1 MNWRAFIT
9 LLWGRKL
16 TLIGAVVILLTVI
29 AALFAPWLAVFDP
42 LAIAPDQRLMEPAA
56 PHWLGTD
63 NFGRDQLARIIYGA
77 RMAVLIGIGVSATS
91 IVLGT
96 LAGMLSAYFPPL
108 GLVVMRFIDVLMGF
122 PALLLAL
129 AFAVILGPGLV
140 NSIIAISSIYF
151 TTTTRL
157 VYGLSLRIREEVY
170 IEAITALGASHLRI
184 IFYHILP
191 NLISPLIVQA
201 TFIFAFAQLQ
211 SAALDFLGLG
221 LPPEVPSWGNMISES
236 RLYIVRAPWLLIFP
250 GLCIVLIVFSINLV
264 GDLLRDR
271 MDPRFRELFRK

>member
-1 MNWRAFIT
+1 MVVVCMIAVT
-9 LLWGRKL
+9 ALL
-16 TLIGAVVILLTVI
+16 
-29 AALFAPWLAVFDP
+29 APWLTTFDP
-42 LAIAPDQRLMEPAA
+42 LEIAPQQRLLEPAA
-56 PHWLGTD
+56 PYYLGTD
-63 NFGRDQLARIIYGA
+63 NFGRDQLSRIIYGA
-77 RMAVLIGIGVSATS
+77 RMAAIIGIGVSLIS
-91 IVLGT
+91 IFLGT
-96 LAGMLSAYFPPL
+96 LAGMLSAYFSFL
-108 GLVVMRFIDVLMGF
+108 GMIVMRVVDVLMGF

-129 AFAVILGPGLV
+129 AFAVILGPGLI

-157 VYGLSLRIREEVY
+157 VYGLSLRIMEETY
-170 IEAITALGASHLRI
+170 IEAITALGANKSRI
-184 IFYHILP
+184 IFHHILP

-250 GLCIVLIVFSINLV
+250 GLCIVLMVFSINLI
-264 GDLLRDR
+264 GDMLRDQ
-271 MDPRFRELFRK
+271 MDPRFREIFRK

>member
-1 MNWRAFIT
+1 MNWRTAFI
-9 LLWGRKL
+9 LLWNRKL
-16 TLIGAVVILLTVI
+16 TLIAAVVVLLTI
-29 AALFAPWLAVFDP
+29 ITAIFAPWLAVFDP
-42 LAIAPDQRLMEPAA
+42 LAIAPERRLMEPAA
-56 PHWLGTD
+56 PHLLGTD

-77 RMAVLIGIGVSATS
+77 RMAVLIGIGVAVAS

-96 LAGMLSAYFPPL
+96 LAGMFSAYFPPL
-108 GLVVMRFIDVLMGF
+108 GLIVMRFIDVLMGF

-157 VYGLSLRIREEVY
+157 VYGLSLRITEETY
-170 IEAITALGASHLRI
+170 IEAITSLGAGHLRI
-184 IFYHILP
+184 VFWHILP

-250 GLCIVLIVFSINLV
+250 GLCIVLIVFSINLI
-264 GDLLRDR
+264 GDLLRDQ